1 MSLDL
6 EQLVDDWDR
15 PLNGSIAARL
25 IRGTDGE
32 DQLQLRVDL
41 GLLQMF
47 PDGRPDGR
55 RFHGF
60 AGTVDFVQHEM
71 RVHGQF
77 GAELWQEVDRELQQF
92 NYRRL
97 AFGGMAEDA
106 LQRQDRAS
114 AIDHLRRAVR
124 DIDQCLLLLRTL
136 EERQG
141 GIPGAH
147 ASLIPSLLYNRAKML
162 SRLREAQERYEE
174 AVEALEGGIGSLEDI
189 LTRLGF
195 DDQARHHDPG
205 LIYLRQTARNLR
217 LAHGI
222 ELTLRERLAAAIS
235 GEDFELA
242 ARLRDEYKRREKPS
256 EFRLDW
262 PREDPGS
269 P

>member
-6 EQLVDDWDR
+6 EQIVDDWER
-15 PLNGSIAARL
+15 PLNGGIAARL
-25 IRGTDGE
+25 IGGVDGE
-32 DQLQLRVDL
+32 HQLQLRVDL

-60 AGTVDFVQHEM
+60 AGTVDFVQHET
-71 RVHGQF
+71 RVHSKLP
-77 GAELWQEVDRELQQF
+77 AEVWQEVDRELQQY

-97 AFGGMAEDA
+97 AFSGLADEA
-106 LQRQDRAS
+106 LKSHDKPT

-162 SRLREAQERYEE
+162 SRLREAQDRFEE
-174 AVEALEGGIGSLEDI
+174 AVEALEGGVGALEDI

-195 DDQARHHDPG
+195 DEQTRHHDPG
-205 LIYLRQTARNLR
+205 LMYLRQTARTLR
-217 LAHGI
+217 QTHGI
-222 ELTLRERLAAAIS
+222 QATLRERLNSAIG
-235 GEDFELA
+235 GEDFEA
-242 ARLRDEYKRREKPS
+242 AALLRDELRKRESRS
-256 EFRLDW
+256 EFKLDW
-262 PREDPGS
+262 PRAESD
-269 P
+269 